1 MRRLGATAEAAQDA
15 TLAECSVLLSLPYRM
30 RAAGLLHL
38 LPPIKP
44 ALRRSMAATREPGAA
59 AIRLAVGQMTSTGD
73 TDANLAACSRLASQ
87 AAAAGACMLS
97 LPECCTFL
105 GDRDTDALAVA
116 ERLPQGGRVLAHLQG
131 LARTHKLW
139 LSLGGVPE
147 ASDVAGKRYNT
158 HVVLDSNGVVRSTYR
173 KVHLFDL
180 ELPGQG
186 VALRESNVTLPGTEA
201 PPVVE
206 TPVGRCGLAVCYDLR
221 FSGLFSGLVHRPD
234 GGPGADVLLIPA
246 AFTVPTGE
254 AHWET
259 LLRARAIENQ
269 CYVAAAAQG
278 GQHSTKRAS
287 YGHAMIVDPWGT
299 VVARVAEGPVAEGIA
314 VADIDHDWLRVVR
327 ERMPL
332 GQHRRPD
339 VYSN

>member
-1 MRRLGATAEAAQDA
+1 MSRRWRSCDGALDA
-15 TLAECSVLLSLPYRM
+15 TVAARCTVPSSRM
-30 RAAGLLHL
+30 RALLHL

-44 ALRRSMAATREPGAA
+44 ALRRSMATRACA
-59 AIRLAVGQMTSTGD
+59 RLAVGQMTSTGD
-73 TDANLAACSRLASQ
+73 TDANLAACARLASQ
-87 AAAAGACMLS
+87 AAAAGASLLS

-105 GDRDTDALAVA
+105 GDRDTDALGVA
-116 ERLPQGGRVLAHLQG
+116 EALPQGGRVLSHLQE
-131 LARTHKLW
+131 LARKHKLW

-147 ASDVAGKRYNT
+147 SSDVAGKRHNT
-158 HVVLDSNGVVRSTYR
+158 HLVLDDTGAVVAKYR
-173 KVHLFDL
+173 KIHLFDL
-180 ELPGQG
+180 ELPSGG
-186 VALRESNVTLPGTEA
+186 VSLRESNVTLPGTEA

-221 FSGLFSGLVHRPD
+221 FPGMFSRLVHRPD
-234 GGPGADVLLIPA
+234 GAEVLLIPA

-259 LLRARAIENQ
+259 LLRARAIETQ

-278 GQHSTKRAS
+278 GQHSAKRAS
-287 YGHAMIVDPWGT
+287 YGHAMIIDPWGT

-314 VADIDHDWLRVVR
+314 VADIDADWLRVVR

-332 GQHRRPD
+332 GQHRRPE
-339 VYSN
+339 VYAK